1 MVHKSKI
8 IPGLSQFI
16 DNNILIHYPPT
27 SMKRIICA
35 GGVSLYLSKGES
47 AVDIILNHPMVS
59 GLGVSTPDGMVNIEL
74 LRDVLKREI
83 SKAGYMRVTLPI
95 IGDIDF
101 TAEDVDSL
109 YGYIAGN
116 NTTPPAVQSAPSTI
130 STSINRIPEVY

>member
-16 DNNILIHYPPT
+16 DNNILSHYPPT

-47 AVDIILNHPMVS
+47 IVDALLAHPMVA
-59 GLGVSTPDGMVNIEL
+59 GLGIVTPEGMVNLEV
-74 LRDVLKREI
+74 LRDVLKKEI
-83 SKAGYMRVTLPI
+83 GKAGYMRVTLPI

-101 TAEDVDSL
+101 TVDDVDSL
-109 YGYIAGN
+109 YGYISG
-116 NTTPPAVQSAPSTI
+116 ST
-130 STSINRIPEVY
+130 SVPTMTTSINRMPEVY